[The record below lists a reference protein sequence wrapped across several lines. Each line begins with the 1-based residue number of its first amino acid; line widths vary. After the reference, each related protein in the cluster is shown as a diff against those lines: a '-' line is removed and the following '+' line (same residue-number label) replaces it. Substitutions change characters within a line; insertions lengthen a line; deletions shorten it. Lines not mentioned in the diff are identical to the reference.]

1 MLVSRGD
8 KLTRQQAACGI
19 SFTSFLPRYEPGKE
33 PSSNLHYL
41 QTTQIQETV
50 AY

>member
-8 KLTRQQAACGI
+8 KLTRQHAPWGL

-33 PSSNLHYL
+33 PNSNLHYL
-41 QTTQIQETV
+41 QTTQIQETE

>member
-8 KLTRQQAACGI
+8 KLTRQQAPCGI

-33 PSSNLHYL
+33 PNYL